1 MNIPGLE
8 YMGSALLFSL
18 VGILVLVFSFIL
30 LDKLIPENLW
40 KEIVEHKNVALAILA
55 ASMMLGISIIIAA
68 AIH

>member
-1 MNIPGLE
+1 MTIPGLE
-8 YMGSALLFSL
+8 YLASAVLFSL
-18 VGILVLVFSFIL
+18 VGIIVLILSFIVV
-30 LDKLIPENLW
+30 DKIIPEDLW